1 MQKNLVEYFKSSNLF
16 KLTFSF
22 LIINLINSNH
32 KVRSD
37 EVSSD
42 IKNIIE
48 QLSDSLDNKMSRA
61 REEHGENS
69 FILDVYD
76 TFQRFTLA
84 VIFLITYKRDNL
96 VDFNAKVDQWT
107 DSLETGARNISN
119 PLVSVA
125 LMFPFLRP
133 ICGFLTQFHGV
144 GYIQIKIIDY
154 IIEATDINRVA
165 REAHQKIQ
173 RKMSIT
179 EGYKERQFDEL
190 KSQGLYKRRLVDTI
204 IDAFI
209 EKKITYDDFIGSTL
223 FLLLA
228 GFETTADTITC
239 LVWQLALNQD
249 IQDKLRKT
257 ILEEG
262 LDADYVLWCIM
273 ETVRWHPAVPLGT
286 GRILTEDIDINGY
299 LLPKGAFVMP
309 STYSIH
315 HDPSIWPDCDE
326 FKPERWRD
334 SALFHPAAFMGFGL
348 GPRNCVGGKLAIH
361 EIKLLTQMLLSKFRI
376 EKCDETADEY
386 EFSSPGLL
394 YTLLDQP
401 IKVRL
406 VGL

>member
-1 MQKNLVEYFKSSNLF
+1 MSSFVGHPISTEPNF
-16 KLTFSF
+16 FS
-22 LIINLINSNH
+22 LLPNLINSNH

-48 QLSDSLDNKMSRA
+48 QLSDSLDNKMSKA
-61 REEHGENS
+61 REESGKNS
-69 FILDVYD
+69 LILDVYD

-96 VDFNAKVDQWT
+96 IDFNAKVDQWT
-107 DSLETGARNISN
+107 DSLESGARNISN

-133 ICGFLTQFHGV
+133 LCRFLTQFHSV

-165 REAHQKIQ
+165 REAHHKIQ
-173 RKMSIT
+173 RKMSMT
-179 EGYKERQFDEL
+179 EGYKERQFNEL
-190 KSQGLYKRRLVDTI
+190 KSQGSYKRRLVDTI

-239 LVWQLALNQD
+239 LVWQLALNQG

-286 GRILTEDIDINGY
+286 GRILTEDININGY

-315 HDPSIWPDCDE
+315 HDPNIWPDCDE

-361 EIKLLTQMLLSKFRI
+361 EIKLLIQMLLSKFRI
-376 EKCDETADEY
+376 EKCDETANEY